1 MHVNRLRRA
10 RARAA
15 VALTSLALLGTAVS
29 AAGPATAAPQA
40 PTAAAPACSTAYK
53 IEQVLDGGTTWR
65 MCWHYNT
72 LSGLVLD
79 NVSYQPKDE
88 PKPIAVLTSA
98 RLAQVHVPYD
108 DGENEYDDVTGT
120 DFGYALQNLKP
131 GECPGGTIKTVK
143 VPDRGDVQGLCT
155 TTRARGHA
163 YRLNDDQSTGGSGKV
178 YTAQGKDLLVYTV
191 NKASWYEY
199 ITEWRF
205 SSDGTITS
213 NVGATGSLSPYDYNG
228 TDGKG
233 WPIGKGARAY
243 AESHAHNVFWRLDFG
258 LDGSPKSKV
267 EQYDSKVTAPRGS
280 GSPTTK
286 TTRTPVTKE
295 LMRRREGHALVA
307 GRQHRGQE
315 QGRPPQ
321 VLRVRARPLQ
331 QVPGPFVHQARRV
344 LHRVQE
350 VRAVRERQPCRALR
364 RRQRR
369 QVGRRADAHAPDHL
383 GQHRVPPHRPG
394 RGPAADAGPLAG
406 LLTGPQGRD
415 RYESAHSRRPRGPER
430 RAQKRQLRNCPAHP
444 AAPPTAPGVPFL
456 DRCWGCSGERKAVR
470 G

>member
-1 MHVNRLRRA
+1 MHANRLRRARA

-40 PTAAAPACSTAYK
+40 PTAAAPDCSTAYK

-88 PKPIAVLTSA
+88 PKPIAVLTTA

-286 TTRTPVTKE
+286 TTRTAVTKE
-295 LMRRREGHALVA
+295 LAGDAKDMRWWRVVSTAGKNKDGHP
-307 GRQHRGQE
+307 RSYE
-315 QGRPPQ
+315 F
-321 VLRVRARPLQ
+321 
-331 QVPGPFVHQARRV
+331 VPGRSSKF
-344 LHRVQE
+344 
-350 VRAVRERQPCRALR
+350 
-364 RRQRR
+364 
-369 QVGRRADAHAPDHL
+369 
-383 GQHRVPPHRPG
+383 PG
-394 RGPAADAGPLAG
+394 RSFTKHDVYFTEYKKCEQYASDNPAGHCGGASVDKWVGGQTLTHPITWVNIGFHHIARDEDQQPMPVHWQGFSLAPRDVTAMNPLTPADLAD
-406 LLTGPQGRD
+406 Q
-415 RYESAHSRRPRGPER
+415 
-430 RAQKRQLRNCPAHP
+430 N
-444 AAPPTAPGVPFL
+444 GVP
-456 DRCWGCSGERKAVR
+456 RNGS
-470 G
+470 